1 MVGLVI
7 ATHGNVSEELI
18 RAAEMFSGPLDQCRA
33 WTLNPG
39 DDIER
44 GEKLMEQYIDELD
57 SGDGVLVMADLFG
70 GTPSNLSL
78 KIAVRK
84 NVETLTGVNLQMMI
98 QFITERGDKTLDELI
113 ESCRDAGK
121 VGIVSPTKIMKE
133 RRKTNGGN

>member
-7 ATHGNVSEELI
+7 ATHSNVSEELI
-18 RAAEMFSGPLDQCRA
+18 KATEMFSGPLNQCRA

-39 DDIER
+39 DDIEQ
-44 GEKLMEQYIDELD
+44 GEKLMEQYVDELD
-57 SGDGVLVMADLFG
+57 TGDGVLVMADLFG

-98 QFITERGDKTLDELI
+98 QFITEREDKTLDELI